1 MNKFT
6 ELLKKTFIWSLLASH
21 PSICKGTRVA
31 NGCFFFVFELSVA
44 GHEPASLADRSV
56 KLPVCCVCVGR
67 LSILCLSGKYS
78 ALEISASLKC
88 GQ

>member
-44 GHEPASLADRSV
+44 GHEPASLADLSNCLCVVFVLGGYRFYVCLVNTALWKSV
-56 KLPVCCVCVGR
+56 LH
-67 LSILCLSGKYS
+67 
-78 ALEISASLKC
+78 
-88 GQ
+88 